1 MDPMLFVIVL
11 ALAATG
17 VTLLLGL
24 MAMAGGGST
33 DQIVSTPLMWLR
45 VGLQAFTLLLL
56 IIAVMIER
64 G

>member
-1 MDPMLFVIVL
+1 MNLLMVVIVL
-11 ALAATG
+11 ALAATC

-24 MAMAGGGST
+24 ISMGSPAT
-33 DQIVSTPLMWLR
+33 NRSVGTPLMWAR

-56 IIAVMIER
+56 IAAVLMQ

>member
-1 MDPMLFVIVL
+1 MDPMLIVIVL

-17 VTLLLGL
+17 VALLLGL

-45 VGLQAFTLLLL
+45 IGLQAFTLFLL
-56 IIAVMIER
+56 IVAVLIER

>member
-1 MDPMLFVIVL
+1 MDPMLIVIVL

-17 VTLLLGL
+17 VALLLGL
-24 MAMAGGGST
+24 MAMASGGST
-33 DQIVSTPLMWLR
+33 DRVVSTPLMWLR

-56 IIAVMIER
+56 VVAVLMER